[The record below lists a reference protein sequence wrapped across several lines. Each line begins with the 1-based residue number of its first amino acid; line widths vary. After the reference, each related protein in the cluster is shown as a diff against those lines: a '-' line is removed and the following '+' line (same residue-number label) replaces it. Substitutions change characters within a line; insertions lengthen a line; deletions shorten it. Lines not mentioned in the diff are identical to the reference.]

1 MTDTD
6 SGTIQDLLQRYD
18 VNEDVCTRQCVGA
31 GFERRDNNDDRAA
44 KVMSGSLQLAPHAV
58 WKTDGYDDWSAD
70 PFGSHNWQFQF
81 HALRWLSPVRHSA
94 TDGSEEARQFWLAT
108 VRSWIEHNH
117 PDAPASQFSWVDMAD
132 GLRAQELVFG
142 WPLAKTDEERGV
154 LLGALETHGEWLAD
168 EEHQSRAN
176 HALHQNIGL
185 FVLSSFLRH
194 DKWRDLSIGRSAR
207 LFEVSFDENG
217 ANDEG
222 SIDYHRMNISWW
234 QKTWDRV
241 AQEGGRVPESV
252 AAQLAQAAT
261 FLAHATRPDGTM
273 VPIGDTHLREVTD
286 MGFPE
291 LEYVASQGTAG
302 MPPAATAVAASNG
315 YVMGR
320 SGWGEQD
327 GSFAEHS
334 HYSLRFGR
342 AYSAHH
348 HEDRGGLTFFANGFD
363 WITDPGSYMY
373 EPKDPFRRYL
383 RSRAGHNLVV
393 IDGKDYDRE
402 GHVTLQSVDFTDT
415 VHDMTVVDSN
425 YDGVQLT
432 RRIVYL
438 PPLDLMVVTDVFDST
453 DEVVARQLWHTDSGV
468 KPRYRDQALELQT
481 ADGRRFTVNWLAG
494 GARPKVSYAEDGRPE
509 NWVSRRWG
517 KKNKAAGF
525 HVEQKARRGFFTTVL
540 GESTQDPWSVVS
552 SRVKAD
558 TAWLRVQR
566 AGQIWGITIDQDGV
580 TVEQDPVYKGVEVPE
595 IKSDFEAAVLRT
607 RLDALEQRLA
617 LVSARQ
623 AEATAVENR
632 GVEDVEQKLAST
644 SKKVKQLAK
653 VHQDDLERELKLVA
667 AILPLLPPDVPRRTI
682 LGGADFAQ
690 YLPYIQDPLYVY
702 EQWRHKTDAIPLTLT
717 QRRRLAKDL
726 YSRGY
731 WLRSLE
737 VLNSVLTVAGSD
749 KDRRTI
755 EIRAS
760 EIAMMRGE
768 ITLSCEPPESFEPV
782 AGRVLHVVG
791 KAIPETQTGYTL
803 RTHYLAQ
810 AQVQKGYDVH
820 AFRQAGGVPEAVE
833 EPEVLLDGVTYHLP
847 EGQPRGTLPWDEWLE
862 LNVRELAELVARVR
876 PSVLHCHSDFVNH
889 MIAHPVAQAFGL
901 PVVYESRGFWEE
913 SWLSRIETKSGRDL
927 TRDYDRYG
935 LPEAYTLRRARED
948 AARALSDRV
957 TTLAE
962 VMKDHIV
969 ERGEEAAK
977 VSVTPNGVQPDEF
990 PVIEPDLT
998 LKAELGIPPEAPV
1011 IGYITSVV
1019 EYEGIDTLLTA
1030 FRTVLQKQP
1039 ETWLLLVGDGPVRS
1053 SLEHLAK
1060 NLGVAD
1066 RVIFTGR
1073 VPHESVLDYYSLI
1086 DLFVVPRKDRTV
1098 CRLVTPLKPF
1108 EAFSTGRAVVV
1119 SDVDALRE
1127 IADQSGAAAT
1137 FTAGDPADLAQ
1148 VLNEL
1153 LNDPERRLAM
1163 SVKGAEWVRQARSWA
1178 AIADLYDAPYENVGF
1193 LPFRPADDPLS
1204 EPYDALALRN
1214 DLRNL
1219 SRHEALR
1226 YLTVHTGQPQ
1236 YDPVRTADEI
1246 IADGWSNHG
1255 FPAIA
1260 IPEDFDW
1267 LQVEELDRTLQMY
1280 LHSWE
1285 FLTPVLEAW
1294 EETGS
1299 AHYLEWAVQRALQW
1313 ATYFPVIDPSTMAWY
1328 DMALAYRSVVL
1339 QGLIR
1344 AVAGSSAVSDSDF
1357 NTLVESTLRQRD
1369 AHWRP
1374 DSFNPRNNHGYY
1386 SAVSQVVLSRA
1397 FPQLPGMKALKAQGD
1412 SRLRI
1417 MTATQFLSDGGH
1429 AEHSP
1434 EYHRMLL
1441 NSFEGAISLG
1451 AVQDPEVASR
1461 IGKAAD
1467 ALGWMILPQ
1476 GQLLQ
1481 LGDSAQGR
1489 LDATDTSS
1497 SATTDWVLSKGA
1509 RGVAPTDDALV
1520 LPETGYAIVR
1530 RLNADEQEGRNA
1542 SYLAVT
1548 AGFHSRTHKHCD
1560 DQSLVWF
1567 EDGQEI
1573 LVDGGRYRYGDLL
1586 PQDSPLRSNGFY
1598 YSDPIRQYMESCAAH
1613 STVSVDSRLH
1623 DRRRAPYGSGLVSFD
1638 RLDDGGYRI
1647 VTAVPHDG
1655 WESER
1660 TVTYHPG
1667 RRLVIEDHVVTQ
1679 DDERHTLHSW
1689 FLLDGGLEI
1698 TDEQGMQGE
1707 DAQGKALGI
1716 RSMKWGGPLHLKRIS
1731 GLDEELTV
1739 RTNRIGDTWEEV
1751 EGVRSREDRRTEP
1764 AWSVRWTGE
1773 FQGEARTRTE
1783 FVFESEEGHQNP
1795 AQVSYDQNPSLT
1807 DDTRPDLGSSDV

>member
-70 PFGSHNWQFQF
+70 PFGSRNWQFQF
-81 HALRWLSPVRHSA
+81 HALRWLSPVRHCA

-154 LLGALETHGEWLAD
+154 LLGGLETHGEWLAD

-194 DKWRDLSIGRSAR
+194 DKWRDLSIGRLAR

-623 AEATAVENR
+623 AEATVVENR

-737 VLNSVLTVAGSD
+737 VLNSVLTVTGSD

-755 EIRAS
+755 EIRTS

-782 AGRVLHVVG
+782 TGRVLHVVG

-962 VMKDHIV
+962 VMKDHIL

-1019 EYEGIDTLLTA
+1019 EYEGIDTLLSA
-1030 FRTVLQKQP
+1030 FGQLHDAGS
-1039 ETWLLLVGDGPVRS
+1039 EAWLLLVGDGPVRAT
-1053 SLEHLAK
+1053 LELQTK
-1060 NLGVAD
+1060 NLGLTD

-1073 VPHESVLDYYSLI
+1073 VPHEAVLNYYSLI
-1086 DLFVVPRKDRTV
+1086 DVFVVPRKDRTV

-1108 EAFSTGRAVVV
+1108 EAFSTGRTVVV
-1119 SDVDALRE
+1119 SDVDALQE
-1127 IADQSGAAAT
+1127 IAQQSQAAET
-1137 FTAGDPADLAQ
+1137 FTAGDPDALAAVLKDLLADPARREHLA
-1148 VLNEL
+1148 L
-1153 LNDPERRLAM
+1153 R
-1163 SVKGAEWVRQARSWA
+1163 GAKWVRRERSWD
-1178 AIADLYDAPYENVGF
+1178 AIADLYDGPYETMGVRPFAPVEAAGAEHLGLDFIRARRHHTAVTNRGDAVALLQLHGEDGIPTNRENADQTLTTGWAAYGF
-1193 LPFRPADDPLS
+1193 
-1204 EPYDALALRN
+1204 
-1214 DLRNL
+1214 
-1219 SRHEALR
+1219 
-1226 YLTVHTGQPQ
+1226 
-1236 YDPVRTADEI
+1236 DPV
-1246 IADGWSNHG
+1246 
-1255 FPAIA
+1255 P
-1260 IPEDFDW
+1260 
-1267 LQVEELDRTLQMY
+1267 LDLPVAWDTVGPDDRSWRM
-1280 LHSWE
+1280 HFHCWE
-1285 FLTPVLEAW
+1285 FMHAPLMQWA
-1294 EETGS
+1294 ETGEE
-1299 AHYLEWAVQRALQW
+1299 HYVEWCVERALDW
-1313 ATYFPVIDPSTMAWY
+1313 AEQYRDINQENTMAWY
-1328 DMALAYRSVVL
+1328 DMAIAYRTMVL
-1339 QGLIR
+1339 ITLLRIGTVSATITDEQYRGLLEL
-1344 AVAGSSAVSDSDF
+1344 G
-1357 NTLVESTLRQRD
+1357 LRQRD
-1369 AHWRP
+1369 AHWL
-1374 DSFNPRNNHGYY
+1374 DASFNPRNNHGYY
-1386 SAVSQVVLSRA
+1386 SALSQIVLGRELRD
-1397 FPQLPGMKALKAQGD
+1397 LPGMQALQHQGEQ
-1412 SRLRI
+1412 RLSV
-1417 MTATQFLSDGGH
+1417 MTRGQFMPDGGH
-1429 AEHSP
+1429 SEHSP
-1434 EYHRMLL
+1434 DYHRMLL
-1441 NSFEGAISLG
+1441 GGFDAALAAGLIEDPGIADIIS
-1451 AVQDPEVASR
+1451 S
-1461 IGKAAD
+1461 AAES
-1467 ALGWMILPQ
+1467 LGWMIQPDGCLVQ
-1476 GQLLQ
+1476 F
-1481 LGDSAQGR
+1481 GDSAQRRMADKGGK
-1489 LDATDTSS
+1489 SS
-1497 SATTDWVLSKGA
+1497 SDHTRWILSGG
-1509 RGVAPTDDALV
+1509 REGAPTQDTQLV
-1520 LPETGYAIVR
+1520 LPETGYVFVR
-1530 RLNADEQEGRNA
+1530 EPAPQTWSEFDA
-1542 SYLAVT
+1542 TSYLAFT
-1548 AGFHSRTHKHCD
+1548 SAFHSRAHKHCD
-1560 DQSLVWF
+1560 DNTMVWF
-1567 EDGQEI
+1567 EHGQQI
-1573 LVDGGRYRYGDLL
+1573 LVDGGRYRYGELL
-1586 PQDSPLRSNGFY
+1586 DPDSPLRAKGFY
-1598 YSDPIRQYMESCAAH
+1598 YADPVRQFMESCGPH
-1613 STVSVDSRLH
+1613 STVSLDGDMH
-1623 DRRRAPYGSGLVSFD
+1623 DRRREPHGSGLIGTS
-1638 RLDDGGYRI
+1638 RSDDGGYVIDAATPHVNWRHQRQVRYLPGEHLIVRDTVTGQDEDSHEALVWWHLDGSLELHVQDEHVVARSPLWPNRQLEIDVNGASALTVLHGSDEPIGGWRSRRDREKEASWSLRWAAPVQDQCEI
-1647 VTAVPHDG
+1647 VTSMRFTDG
-1655 WESER
+1655 
-1660 TVTYHPG
+1660 
-1667 RRLVIEDHVVTQ
+1667 
-1679 DDERHTLHSW
+1679 
-1689 FLLDGGLEI
+1689 
-1698 TDEQGMQGE
+1698 
-1707 DAQGKALGI
+1707 
-1716 RSMKWGGPLHLKRIS
+1716 
-1731 GLDEELTV
+1731 
-1739 RTNRIGDTWEEV
+1739 TN
-1751 EGVRSREDRRTEP
+1751 
-1764 AWSVRWTGE
+1764 
-1773 FQGEARTRTE
+1773 
-1783 FVFESEEGHQNP
+1783 
-1795 AQVSYDQNPSLT
+1795 
-1807 DDTRPDLGSSDV
+1807 